1 MFLRSISIM
10 VTKKIDHLALSF
22 NFQVIFKHDTGRVIQ
37 CCVKFGT
44 SEQRQKLFEQF
55 KGTCKLIF
63 CGVNF
68 SVILKNSLLCQ
79 RSTLFFRKK
88 INSCGLQRHSYYLV
102 HYFFFRLISD
112 DLGELIKSKYSKFLV
127 KNFLN
132 YG

>member
-1 MFLRSISIM
+1 M
-10 VTKKIDHLALSF
+10 
-22 NFQVIFKHDTGRVIQ
+22 IFKHDTGRVIQ

-55 KGTCKLIF
+55 KGKLIF

-68 SVILKNSLLCQ
+68 SVILKKFTSLLEMYIILQ
-79 RSTLFFRKK
+79 KK
-88 INSCGLQRHSYYLV
+88 INSCELEFKDFVLLCTL
-102 HYFFFRLISD
+102 FFFLLISD

>member
-1 MFLRSISIM
+1 M
-10 VTKKIDHLALSF
+10 
-22 NFQVIFKHDTGRVIQ
+22 IFKHDAGRVIQ

-55 KGTCKLIF
+55 KGKLIF
-63 CGVNF
+63 LWGKFF
-68 SVILKNSLLCQ
+68 SRFKKFTSLLEMYIILQ
-79 RSTLFFRKK
+79 KK
-88 INSCGLQRHSYYLV
+88 INCCELEFKDFVLLCSL
-102 HYFFFRLISD
+102 FFFLLISD